1 MPLPVPNSS
10 AAQWLRGAA
19 DHTES
24 LENALPR
31 AYREEGVPDLAEL
44 AGHAEAIDEHHRAVL
59 DITAVLTARPH
70 PATAERAEARTLAAA
85 AEELARAG
93 ASVSRAAEMA
103 ARLHDVASVG
113 GRSAEATREHATR
126 YLNQSLSHTRIA
138 LRDATEQLRTEATR
152 LSLAT
157 PAGRGPAAVARS
169 TARGA
174 RVVAAPP
181 ARPADLPPH
190 AAGRRR

>member
-1 MPLPVPNSS
+1 MPLPVPSS
-10 AAQWLRGAA
+10 AAQWLRAAA

-44 AGHAEAIDEHHRAVL
+44 TGHAEAIDEHHHAVL
-59 DITAVLTARPH
+59 DITAALTARPH
-70 PATAERAEARTLAAA
+70 PDNAERAEARTLAAA
-85 AEELARAG
+85 AEQLARAG
-93 ASVSRAAEMA
+93 ASISRAAEMA
-103 ARLHDVASVG
+103 ARLYDVAGVG
-113 GRSAEATREHATR
+113 GQSGEEIRERATRHI
-126 YLNQSLSHTRIA
+126 NQSLSHTRIA

-174 RVVAAPP
+174 RVIAAPP

-190 AAGRRR
+190 AAAGRRR